1 MADKNIVEE
10 YVVKLSADTEGADK
24 GFDEVIDGTEKVLQA
39 FKKQQNAL
47 KNLTKQIT
55 AYVDSMK
62 DIKNIGDEISS
73 SNLDKSPFTDTN
85 TGKQKKA
92 INLIKEYQKSLASIP
107 GYAEQA
113 RLALAKIKAPVFN
126 STGSKILPEV
136 SPEKYMEL
144 KRQMEEAMFLEAG
157 NVSDDVI
164 KKGLEAYA
172 RAMDTQRIMN
182 IPIHRWDDNVSYDD
196 SEDEYIESSAKST
209 SQTVA
214 DTVKSTVKPVIES
227 IRDDISD
234 ANAEAAN
241 MGKSLS
247 SASVNKTVKEIPEV
261 MRESVRETSM
271 FRNMLTTLTF
281 PNLRKHVGYFS
292 SDADKLRKKIA
303 KLQADMEKMS
313 NTKMESDDYR
323 FLQNEIDKVTNKLA
337 DYEARLDKLK
347 ATGGGL
353 KHTASA
359 FRSIRY
365 DIEMSKRELR
375 ELNAAMA
382 DLKAEGGMYT
392 TGASTPKYA
401 KMQSQLK
408 ELQAG
413 LAEVENSGV
422 TVARQIATNI
432 GNSLKNGIGNG
443 VKAGVQIARAGF
455 TNLGKALQTI
465 RKQFVAVNKQ
475 IPTMA
480 DRFEALKKSM
490 RDLVRF
496 GGMWMQFTI
505 IMTVFNEAKANIDNL
520 AKTFDSFNDALS
532 RIINSVR
539 TFGAQMA
546 AAFEPLVTVAAPY
559 VEAFVDA
566 LTRGMDTISQFT
578 ARLTGNN
585 LYTKASKGNYDY
597 AASLEESEKKANDA
611 TEAVEEYQNTV
622 LGFDQLNKLNGR
634 NTSVDIGLDDAL
646 SDPQLNKVETQATKL
661 NSIADKIHDAFAAG
675 DYKGAGKAVAEAVN
689 EAFSWLKNVAGW
701 EANCERITKAL
712 RGVIDFIN
720 GFAVAFNGYGAGNAI
735 GDVVNSIIHSLNL
748 LTDPENG
755 IDFALIGRRVGEMI
769 KGFVD
774 EVDWYTLGETVI
786 QSIQAMINYINGIIT
801 VPGFWTSIGTAI
813 KDGLQGAIDAYKPE
827 DVANLVVNLVNGI
840 ATMLSTA
847 FGATGEDNL
856 GVQIGSK
863 LAETVNRIFAGLEPD
878 QIADG
883 VNAFVNTI
891 VSTINTFIAEVD
903 WSQVMSTLAQTL
915 TQLDWGSIIELVALA
930 ALPKIPGILGGL
942 IKKAFSG
949 FSLTSLFAGIGGGSG
964 SGGLLSKLGTKIFGG
979 TSLSSITSAAS
990 KAGSTIAS
998 TFGKA
1003 IGSINPITAAI
1014 MLTVGT
1020 YAITHFEDF
1029 KKDILGVVNTLKDNL
1044 GQIWDSIGV
1053 AFSNAFEGITSQFP
1067 GIKANFEQLK
1077 QTFSDFINSPP
1088 VSGLL
1093 NILSFIGEFLVKFVV
1108 PQIKVAI
1115 DTIGTLLST
1124 GLEFVGTVI
1133 GSIGQII
1140 GSAIENVLGL
1150 VNGLV
1155 DVITGIFTLDL
1166 EQIVGGL
1173 KEMGTS
1179 ILDFFSDTFDALWD
1193 VIVGWADAMVD
1204 SIVGVFESITG
1215 AIADFT
1221 SWILEKWEDI
1231 KSFFTGEKSGAT
1243 TKRGSGSSH
1252 ARTASYAQTMSI
1264 SSIPKL
1270 ATGGIVGDG
1279 QLFIANEGKPE
1290 LVGSQDGKSV
1300 VMNNA
1305 QIVDAVSTGVRQ
1317 AVTEAMLMMRDN
1329 NNGGNDGDIVIMVD
1343 SEELAR
1349 ASMRGQKK
1357 LDRRNNPT
1365 VSFA

>member
-10 YVVKLSADTEGADK
+10 YVVKLSADTEE
-24 GFDEVIDGTEKVLQA
+24 FD
-39 FKKQQNAL
+39 
-47 KNLTKQIT
+47 KQIDDMPKQ
-55 AYVDSMK
+55 A
-62 DIKNIGDEISS
+62 
-73 SNLDKSPFTDTN
+73 KS
-85 TGKQKKA
+85 A
-92 INLIKEYQKSLASIP
+92 
-107 GYAEQA
+107 
-113 RLALAKIKAPVFN
+113 
-126 STGSKILPEV
+126 GSKIRKALDDAFN
-136 SPEKYMEL
+136 SGGK
-144 KRQMEEAMFLEAG
+144 QAG
-157 NVSDDVI
+157 EFG
-164 KKGLEAYA
+164 K
-172 RAMDTQRIMN
+172 
-182 IPIHRWDDNVSYDD
+182 
-196 SEDEYIESSAKST
+196 
-209 SQTVA
+209 
-214 DTVKSTVKPVIES
+214 S
-227 IRDDISD
+227 IRDVMNDVRESMDKVSDVNVGKNMSKTMNKELDKVKSGVSSVQESYQAMYDQMRASTKGASNVGKTLAGYASATAESFKEASRHAKDVVKSSERVQSSAAKESSVVRKEDRGTTDADSSDAADGAERLRRSFKDVLKDIS
-234 ANAEAAN
+234 NAIRQSV
-241 MGKSLS
+241 SLKNILQS
-247 SASVNKTVKEIPEV
+247 IKLP
-261 MRESVRETSM
+261 
-271 FRNMLTTLTF
+271 TLTF
-281 PNLRKHVGYFS
+281 PDLSRHVGYYS
-292 SDADKLRKKIA
+292 KEADKLRNKIA
-303 KLQADMEKMS
+303 KLESEMKKLAE
-313 NTKMESDDYR
+313 TKVYSEDYL
-323 FLQNEIDKVTNKLA
+323 FLQKEIDKTNNKLA
-337 DYEARLDKLK
+337 DYQARLEKLR
-347 ATGGGL
+347 ATGAGL
-353 KHTASA
+353 SSSGKNA
-359 FRSIRY
+359 FKSIRY
-365 DIEMSKRELR
+365 DIETANRELR

-559 VEAFVDA
+559 VEALVDA

-578 ARLTGNN
+578 ARLTGDN

-597 AASLEESEKKANDA
+597 AASLEESEKKANSA

-634 NTSVDIGLDDAL
+634 NTSLDIGLDDAL

-735 GDVVNSIIHSLNL
+735 GDVVNSIIHSLNM

-755 IDFALIGRRVGEMI
+755 IDFALIGQRVGEMI

-801 VPGFWTSIGTAI
+801 VPGFWTSIGTAV

-863 LAETVNRIFAGLEPD
+863 LAETVNQIFAGLKPE
-878 QIADG
+878 QIAEG
-883 VNAFVNTI
+883 INAVVNTI
-891 VSTINTFIAEVD
+891 VSTFNTFISQVD
-903 WSQVMSTLAQTL
+903 WKQVVTTLGQTL
-915 TQLDWGSIIELVALA
+915 SQLDWLSIIELVAL
-930 ALPKIPGILGGL
+930 LSIPKIPGIVSPLLGKAVTSIFSSLGGML
-942 IKKAFSG
+942 LRGI
-949 FSLTSLFAGIGGGSG
+949 TSLGGKLQLGTRIASLLFGGASG
-964 SGGLLSKLGTKIFGG
+964 GGLLPKLG
-979 TSLSSITSAAS
+979 SLL
-990 KAGSTIAS
+990 
-998 TFGKA
+998 GK
-1003 IGSINPITAAI
+1003 
-1014 MLTVGT
+1014 VGT
-1020 YAITHFEDF
+1020 T
-1029 KKDILGVVNTLKDNL
+1029 
-1044 GQIWDSIGV
+1044 IGG
-1053 AFSNAFEGITSQFP
+1053 F
-1067 GIKANFEQLK
+1067 
-1077 QTFSDFINSPP
+1077 
-1088 VSGLL
+1088 
-1093 NILSFIGEFLVKFVV
+1093 LS
-1108 PQIKVAI
+1108 
-1115 DTIGTLLST
+1115 GTLLPLISGAVT
-1124 GLEFVGTVI
+1124 KIPTLIGGALKAVVGLIAAHPVI
-1133 GSIGQII
+1133 AAIVAALAIII
-1140 GSAIENVLGL
+1140 GLIVANWDTVKGWLIKAKDWIVEKVGQVVEFFQSVPGKVA
-1150 VNGLV
+1150 
-1155 DVITGIFTLDL
+1155 DVG
-1166 EQIVGGL
+1166 
-1173 KEMGTS
+1173 KS
-1179 ILDFFSDTFDALWD
+1179 IYDALS
-1193 VIVGWADAMVD
+1193 GWF
-1204 SIVGVFESITG
+1204 SS
-1215 AIADFT
+1215 IADFA
-1221 SWILEKWEDI
+1221 SGVVDDIVGFFKSIPDKIGGAVDKIGGWFSDRGEDI
-1231 KSFFTGEKSGAT
+1231 KNLFKSAPAPNNVTGT
-1243 TKRGSGSSH
+1243 VN
-1252 ARTASYAQTMSI
+1252 YSI
-1264 SSIPKL
+1264 GDIPKL

-1300 VMNNA
+1300 VMNNT

-1349 ASMRGQKK
+1349 ASMKGQKK

>member
-10 YVVKLSADTEGADK
+10 YVVKLSADTEE
-24 GFDEVIDGTEKVLQA
+24 FD
-39 FKKQQNAL
+39 
-47 KNLTKQIT
+47 KQIDDMPKQ
-55 AYVDSMK
+55 A
-62 DIKNIGDEISS
+62 
-73 SNLDKSPFTDTN
+73 KS
-85 TGKQKKA
+85 A
-92 INLIKEYQKSLASIP
+92 
-107 GYAEQA
+107 
-113 RLALAKIKAPVFN
+113 
-126 STGSKILPEV
+126 GSKIRKALDDAFN
-136 SPEKYMEL
+136 SGGK
-144 KRQMEEAMFLEAG
+144 QAG
-157 NVSDDVI
+157 EFG
-164 KKGLEAYA
+164 K
-172 RAMDTQRIMN
+172 
-182 IPIHRWDDNVSYDD
+182 
-196 SEDEYIESSAKST
+196 
-209 SQTVA
+209 
-214 DTVKSTVKPVIES
+214 S
-227 IRDDISD
+227 IRDVMNDVRESMDKVSDVNVGKNMSKTMNKELDKVKSGVSSVQESYQAMYDQMRASTKGASNVGKTLAGYASATAESFKEASRHAKDVVKSSERVQSSAVKESSVVRKEDRGTTDADSSDSADGAERLRRSFRDVLKDIS
-234 ANAEAAN
+234 NAIRQSV
-241 MGKSLS
+241 SLKNILQS
-247 SASVNKTVKEIPEV
+247 IKLP
-261 MRESVRETSM
+261 
-271 FRNMLTTLTF
+271 TLTF
-281 PNLRKHVGYFS
+281 TDLSRHVGYYS
-292 SDADKLRKKIA
+292 KEADKLRNKIA
-303 KLQADMEKMS
+303 KLESEMKKLAE
-313 NTKMESDDYR
+313 TKVYSEDYL
-323 FLQNEIDKVTNKLA
+323 FLQKEIDKTNNKLA
-337 DYEARLDKLK
+337 DYQARLEKLR

-353 KHTASA
+353 SHSA
-359 FRSIRY
+359 KAFKSIRY
-365 DIEMSKRELR
+365 DIETANRELR

-559 VEAFVDA
+559 VEALVDA

-634 NTSVDIGLDDAL
+634 NTSVDVGLDDAL
-646 SDPQLNKVETQATKL
+646 SDPQLNKVETKATKL
-661 NSIADKIHDAFAAG
+661 NQIADKIHDALSAG

-689 EAFSWLKNVAGW
+689 EAFSWVKNVAGW
-701 EANCERITKAL
+701 EANCERITKAM

-720 GFAVAFNGYGAGNAI
+720 GFAVQFNGYGAGNAI
-735 GDVVNSIIHSLNL
+735 GDVVNSIIHSLNM
-748 LTDPENG
+748 LTDPETG
-755 IDFALIGRRVGEMI
+755 IDFSLLGQRMGEMI

-786 QSIQAMINYINGIIT
+786 QAIQAQIRFINGMIS

-813 KDGLQGAIDAYKPE
+813 KDGLQGAIDAYSPE
-827 DVANLVVNLVNGI
+827 DVATLISGLVMGI
-840 ATMLSTA
+840 ANMLSTA
-847 FGATGEDNL
+847 FGADGEDNL
-856 GVQIGSK
+856 GVQVGHKI
-863 LAETVNRIFAGLEPD
+863 AETINLTFEKIEPEEL
-878 QIADG
+878 ADG
-883 VNAFVNTI
+883 VNALVNTI
-891 VSTINTFIAEVD
+891 VDCVNTVIKEVD
-903 WSQVMSTLAQTL
+903 WSSVLSTLGETL
-915 TQLDWGSIIELVALA
+915 SKLDWGSVIELVLLA
-930 ALPKIPGILGGL
+930 ALPKIPSILGKVLLGGSGGGL
-942 IKKAFSG
+942 LGSLGKGLVKGIGSGAKWLGGKAWGGIK
-949 FSLTSLFAGIGGGSG
+949 SLGGKIGGLFGVGEGASSAGSAVSSVGNAVKSALSSGGGSG
-964 SGGLLSKLGTKIFGG
+964 LLSTFMPSVATIAAGVAGIFGLDWLTEKIRPKLESNIDSLLNSVDPEGTKISTWIKKQLNAGDAAIAEKQKAPNKLSEYLTGLLDGG
-979 TSLSSITSAAS
+979 DKAIEEKQKEPNKFSEYLTDSLNEGFDEADKVANKRMKQLEDELS
-990 KAGSTIAS
+990 GSTRQK
-998 TFGKA
+998 G
-1003 IGSINPITAAI
+1003 
-1014 MLTVGT
+1014 
-1020 YAITHFEDF
+1020 
-1029 KKDILGVVNTLKDNL
+1029 GV
-1044 GQIWDSIGV
+1044 
-1053 AFSNAFEGITSQFP
+1053 
-1067 GIKANFEQLK
+1067 
-1077 QTFSDFINSPP
+1077 
-1088 VSGLL
+1088 
-1093 NILSFIGEFLVKFVV
+1093 
-1108 PQIKVAI
+1108 
-1115 DTIGTLLST
+1115 
-1124 GLEFVGTVI
+1124 
-1133 GSIGQII
+1133 
-1140 GSAIENVLGL
+1140 
-1150 VNGLV
+1150 
-1155 DVITGIFTLDL
+1155 
-1166 EQIVGGL
+1166 
-1173 KEMGTS
+1173 
-1179 ILDFFSDTFDALWD
+1179 LDFFKNLLPKSSRISLPN
-1193 VIVGWADAMVD
+1193 V
-1204 SIVGVFESITG
+1204 S
-1215 AIADFT
+1215 AISAY
-1221 SWILEKWEDI
+1221 SL
-1231 KSFFTGEKSGAT
+1231 
-1243 TKRGSGSSH
+1243 
-1252 ARTASYAQTMSI
+1252 

-1329 NNGGNDGDIVIMVD
+1329 RDSGGDGDIILMID

>member
-10 YVVKLSADTEGADK
+10 YVVKLSADTEE
-24 GFDEVIDGTEKVLQA
+24 FD
-39 FKKQQNAL
+39 
-47 KNLTKQIT
+47 KQIDDMPKQ
-55 AYVDSMK
+55 A
-62 DIKNIGDEISS
+62 
-73 SNLDKSPFTDTN
+73 KS
-85 TGKQKKA
+85 A
-92 INLIKEYQKSLASIP
+92 
-107 GYAEQA
+107 
-113 RLALAKIKAPVFN
+113 
-126 STGSKILPEV
+126 GSKIRKALDDAFN
-136 SPEKYMEL
+136 SGGK
-144 KRQMEEAMFLEAG
+144 QAG
-157 NVSDDVI
+157 EFG
-164 KKGLEAYA
+164 K
-172 RAMDTQRIMN
+172 
-182 IPIHRWDDNVSYDD
+182 
-196 SEDEYIESSAKST
+196 
-209 SQTVA
+209 
-214 DTVKSTVKPVIES
+214 S
-227 IRDDISD
+227 IRDVMNDVRESMDKVSDVNVGKNMSKTMNKELDKVKSGVSSVQESYQAMYDQMRASTKGASNVGKTLAGYASATAESFKEASRHAKDVVKSSERVQSSAAKESSVVRKEDRGTTDADSSDAADGAERLRRSFKDVLKDIS
-234 ANAEAAN
+234 NAIRQSV
-241 MGKSLS
+241 SLKNILQS
-247 SASVNKTVKEIPEV
+247 IKLP
-261 MRESVRETSM
+261 
-271 FRNMLTTLTF
+271 TLTF
-281 PNLRKHVGYFS
+281 PDLSRHVGYYS
-292 SDADKLRKKIA
+292 KEADKLRNKIA
-303 KLQADMEKMS
+303 KLESEMKKLAE
-313 NTKMESDDYR
+313 TKVYSEDYL
-323 FLQNEIDKVTNKLA
+323 FLQKEIDKTNNKLA
-337 DYEARLDKLK
+337 DYQARLEKLR
-347 ATGGGL
+347 ATGAGL
-353 KHTASA
+353 SSSGKNA
-359 FRSIRY
+359 FKSIRY
-365 DIEMSKRELR
+365 DIETANRELR

-490 RDLVRF
+490 RDLVLF
-496 GGMWMQFTI
+496 GRMWMQFTI

-559 VEAFVDA
+559 VEALVDA

-578 ARLTGNN
+578 ARLTGND

-634 NTSVDIGLDDAL
+634 NASVDIGLDDAL

-735 GDVVNSIIHSLNL
+735 GDVVNSIIHSLNM

-755 IDFALIGRRVGEMI
+755 IDFALIGQRVGEMI

-813 KDGLQGAIDAYKPE
+813 RDGLQGAIDAYKPE

-863 LAETVNRIFAGLEPD
+863 LAETVNQIFAGLKPE
-878 QIADG
+878 QIAEG
-883 VNAFVNTI
+883 INAVVNTI
-891 VSTINTFIAEVD
+891 ISTFNTFISQVD
-903 WSQVMSTLAQTL
+903 WKQVVTTLGQTL
-915 TQLDWGSIIELVALA
+915 SQLDWLSIIELVAL
-930 ALPKIPGILGGL
+930 LSIPKIPGIVSPLLGKAVTSIFSSLGSMLLRGITSLGGKL
-942 IKKAFSG
+942 QLGTRIASLLFGGASG
-949 FSLTSLFAGIGGGSG
+949 
-964 SGGLLSKLGTKIFGG
+964 GGLLPKLG
-979 TSLSSITSAAS
+979 SLL
-990 KAGSTIAS
+990 
-998 TFGKA
+998 GK
-1003 IGSINPITAAI
+1003 
-1014 MLTVGT
+1014 VGT
-1020 YAITHFEDF
+1020 T
-1029 KKDILGVVNTLKDNL
+1029 
-1044 GQIWDSIGV
+1044 IGG
-1053 AFSNAFEGITSQFP
+1053 F
-1067 GIKANFEQLK
+1067 
-1077 QTFSDFINSPP
+1077 
-1088 VSGLL
+1088 
-1093 NILSFIGEFLVKFVV
+1093 LS
-1108 PQIKVAI
+1108 
-1115 DTIGTLLST
+1115 GTLLPLISGAVT
-1124 GLEFVGTVI
+1124 KIPTLIGGALKAVVGLIAAHPVI
-1133 GSIGQII
+1133 AAIVAALAIII
-1140 GSAIENVLGL
+1140 GLIVANWDTVKGWLIKAKDWIVEKVGQVVEFFQSVPGKVA
-1150 VNGLV
+1150 
-1155 DVITGIFTLDL
+1155 DVG
-1166 EQIVGGL
+1166 
-1173 KEMGTS
+1173 KS
-1179 ILDFFSDTFDALWD
+1179 IYDALS
-1193 VIVGWADAMVD
+1193 GWF
-1204 SIVGVFESITG
+1204 SS
-1215 AIADFT
+1215 IADFA
-1221 SWILEKWEDI
+1221 SGVVDDIVGFFKSIPDKIGGSVDKIGGWFSDRGEDI
-1231 KSFFTGEKSGAT
+1231 KNLFKSAPAPNNVTGT
-1243 TKRGSGSSH
+1243 VN
-1252 ARTASYAQTMSI
+1252 YSI
-1264 SSIPKL
+1264 GDIPKL

-1290 LVGSQDGKSV
+1290 LVGTQDGKSV
-1300 VMNNA
+1300 VMNNT

-1349 ASMRGQKK
+1349 ASMKGQKK

>member
-47 KNLTKQIT
+47 KNLTKQMT

-62 DIKNIGDEISS
+62 GIKNIGDEISS

-85 TGKQKKA
+85 TSKQKKA

-126 STGSKILPEV
+126 SNGSKILPEV

-157 NVSDDVI
+157 NVSDIVI

-182 IPIHRWDDNVSYDD
+182 IPIQRWDDNVSYDD
-196 SEDEYIESSAKST
+196 SENEYIESSAKST

-353 KHTASA
+353 KHNANA

-365 DIEMSKRELR
+365 DIEMSNRELR

-559 VEAFVDA
+559 VEALVDA

-578 ARLTGNN
+578 ARLTGNS

-634 NTSVDIGLDDAL
+634 NASVDIGLDDAL

-735 GDVVNSIIHSLNL
+735 GDVVNSIIHSLNM

-813 KDGLQGAIDAYKPE
+813 RDGLQGAIDAYKPE

-863 LAETVNRIFAGLEPD
+863 LAETVNQIFAGLKPE
-878 QIADG
+878 QIAEG
-883 VNAFVNTI
+883 INAVVNTI
-891 VSTINTFIAEVD
+891 VSTFNTFISQVD
-903 WSQVMSTLAQTL
+903 WKQVVTTLGQTL
-915 TQLDWGSIIELVALA
+915 SQLDWLSIIELVAL
-930 ALPKIPGILGGL
+930 LSIPKIPGIVSPLLGKAVTSIFSSLGGML
-942 IKKAFSG
+942 LRGI
-949 FSLTSLFAGIGGGSG
+949 TSLGGKLQLGTRIASLLFGGASG
-964 SGGLLSKLGTKIFGG
+964 GGLLPKLG
-979 TSLSSITSAAS
+979 SLL
-990 KAGSTIAS
+990 
-998 TFGKA
+998 GK
-1003 IGSINPITAAI
+1003 
-1014 MLTVGT
+1014 VGT
-1020 YAITHFEDF
+1020 T
-1029 KKDILGVVNTLKDNL
+1029 
-1044 GQIWDSIGV
+1044 IGG
-1053 AFSNAFEGITSQFP
+1053 F
-1067 GIKANFEQLK
+1067 
-1077 QTFSDFINSPP
+1077 
-1088 VSGLL
+1088 
-1093 NILSFIGEFLVKFVV
+1093 LS
-1108 PQIKVAI
+1108 
-1115 DTIGTLLST
+1115 GTLLPLISGAVT
-1124 GLEFVGTVI
+1124 KIPTLIGGALKAVVGLIAAHPVI
-1133 GSIGQII
+1133 AAIVAALAIII
-1140 GSAIENVLGL
+1140 GLIVANWDTVKGWLIKAKDWIVEKVGQVVEFFQSVPGKVA
-1150 VNGLV
+1150 
-1155 DVITGIFTLDL
+1155 DVG
-1166 EQIVGGL
+1166 
-1173 KEMGTS
+1173 KS
-1179 ILDFFSDTFDALWD
+1179 IYDALS
-1193 VIVGWADAMVD
+1193 GWF
-1204 SIVGVFESITG
+1204 SS
-1215 AIADFT
+1215 IADFA
-1221 SWILEKWEDI
+1221 SGIVDDIVGFFKSIPDKIGGAVDKIGGWFSDRGEDI
-1231 KSFFTGEKSGAT
+1231 KNLFKSAPAPNHVTGT
-1243 TKRGSGSSH
+1243 VN
-1252 ARTASYAQTMSI
+1252 YSI
-1264 SSIPKL
+1264 GDIPKL

-1290 LVGSQDGKSV
+1290 LVGTQDGKSV

-1349 ASMRGQKK
+1349 ASMKGQKK